1 VSKVRR
7 YEVTAAGDFASV
19 LSVLTDH
26 LGLRSLSLDEVERCW
41 LDTSAGT
48 LAARHTSLEFRRP
61 LSDGSP
67 SLLWSEDGRILAADP
82 CVPQLPPSAPPE
94 LPATPAFARLA
105 GLLEGSEL
113 VASPYVQSHLAVVAA
128 LDDEEKTTARVVLDF
143 SQTADGVALPM
154 LLEIIPLRGYESEA
168 AKIEKSLR
176 RKIALTPSDRSMQV
190 NALHGVAPSADATGL
205 DPSMTAAQAWRSV
218 LQQLTDSMT
227 ARFPGVLRGE
237 DPEDLHAFR
246 VAVRRI
252 RTILQ
257 DGADILEPERRDRFR
272 HDFRWL
278 GDVTTPTRDA
288 DVHLIEYPELV
299 AALPP
304 TSSSSLETFLQSLNE
319 HRSICHMAMA
329 TELRSAQRAEFASA
343 WFAFLADD
351 GAWSGG
357 GDLADDPAVAVA
369 ISRIERAHRQL
380 VKNGRKISKKSPP
393 IALHELR
400 KEGKRLRYLIE
411 CFGPLLDKKSLD
423 TVLEPLRD
431 LQDVLGEFQDT
442 EVQSHALFELASMS
456 NLTDDTAARDVVVAL
471 VNQLKSRGAHA
482 RSSFDKT
489 FRSFDSRSVQRAFD
503 RLAPKPGSQ
512 KKTSR
517 KKKR

>member
-1 VSKVRR
+1 MSKVRR

-19 LSVLTDH
+19 LLVLTDH

-41 LDTSAGT
+41 LDTPSGALT
-48 LAARHTSLEFRRP
+48 DRDTVLEFRRP
-61 LSDGSP
+61 NLDGSP
-67 SLLWSEDGRILAADP
+67 SLLWSENGRVLAADL
-82 CVPQLPPSAPPE
+82 CVPQTPPSGAHD

-105 GLLEGSEL
+105 GVLDDAEL
-113 VASPYVQSHLAVVAA
+113 VASPFVQSQLAVVAA

-143 SQTADGVALPM
+143 SETADGVALPM
-154 LLEIIPLRGYESEA
+154 LLEIIPLRGYESDA

-176 RKIALTPSDRSMQV
+176 RKIALTPTDRSAQHNAMLGVASSSDRT
-190 NALHGVAPSADATGL
+190 DL

-218 LQQLTDSMT
+218 LQQLTEAMT
-227 ARFPGVLRGE
+227 SAFPGVLRGE

-257 DGADILEPERRDRFR
+257 DGADILESERRDQFR
-272 HDFRWL
+272 RDFRWL

-288 DVHLIEYPELV
+288 DVHLIEYPVLA

-304 TSSSSLETFLQSLNE
+304 SSSSALETFLQSLNQ
-319 HRSICHMAMA
+319 HQSVCHASMV
-329 TELRSAQRAEFASA
+329 TELRSRQRAEFASA
-343 WFAFLADD
+343 WFDFLGDD
-351 GAWSGG
+351 EAWTGG
-357 GDLADDPAVAVA
+357 GDLSDDPALTVA
-369 ISRIERAHRQL
+369 IGRIERAHRQL

-411 CFGPLLDKKSLD
+411 CFGPLLDRKSLGI
-423 TVLEPLRD
+423 VIGPLRD

-442 EVQSHALFELASMS
+442 EVQAHALFEVASTS
-456 NLTDDTAARDVVVAL
+456 DLTDDSAARDVIVAL
-471 VNQLKSRGAHA
+471 VEQLRSRGAEA
-482 RSSFDKT
+482 RASFDKT
-489 FRSFDSRSVQRAFD
+489 FRRFDDRSVQRAFD
-503 RLAPKPGSQ
+503 QLAPRSGSKQ
-512 KKTSR
+512 KSSR